1 MQPVGWYVRRLR
13 GMSAGEIAWR
23 VRSMVR
29 DGTDRVRFAVGDPML
44 PAQPAAPP
52 LPWAPIRL
60 SDVAVGEWAEAPA
73 GSREA
78 AWRDALGARGDH
90 LARHEL
96 SFFDLAHRHLGD
108 PIDWNRDHSMG
119 KASPMGFAPAID
131 YRDKDAAGDA
141 KLVWEPSRHHHL
153 VVLGRA
159 YRATGAIRYAAAVVE
174 QLESWLDQC
183 PFGRGMQWRSPLEL
197 AIRLINW
204 TWAIDLIQESGLLT
218 GPLRERF
225 LRSLYLHVWE
235 VRRKYSRGSSA
246 NNHRIGEAAG
256 VYVATA
262 YFPELSAL
270 KAWREEALAMVAE
283 EILVQTYE
291 DGCTREQAFGYHV
304 FVLQF
309 ILATAVMARARGD
322 GLPDASWR
330 RLEAMLGFASALAE
344 GGPPPYFGDAD
355 DGYVLDLGGTP
366 LRAVLAVG
374 AVLCRR
380 PDLKVTAREGEEAV
394 RWMLGRAALSEF
406 DAYAPPRDTEL
417 GPRAFPGSGHYLLQC
432 GHFGMDDRISVLFDC
447 GELGFGAIA
456 AHGHA
461 DALSVCLRVGGR
473 DVLADP
479 GTYDYFTHPAW
490 REHFRTTRAHNTL
503 EVDGL
508 DQSVL
513 AGPFLWGQRAEAR
526 CLSWEPGRPVMRVS
540 AEHDGYTRLR
550 DPVVHRRHLELD
562 EAARTLVIRDQIVA
576 EGDHE
581 VALHFQLGED
591 CVSSAL
597 GDAARILSLPGVRI
611 TLRFDPRLTIEE
623 RRGNEHPIAGW
634 VSRGYHVKV
643 PATLLVARGRFTG
656 GCTLVST
663 VELERNPDSG
673 LAVPALQG

>member
-1 MQPVGWYVRRLR
+1 MQPIGWYVRRLR

-23 VRSMVR
+23 VRSMLR
-29 DGTDRVRFAVGDPML
+29 DGTDWVRLAVGDRML
-44 PAQPAAPP
+44 PARPAAPP
-52 LPWAPIRL
+52 WLSPPIRL

-78 AWRDALGARGDH
+78 AWRDALGERGDH

-108 PIDWNRDHSMG
+108 PIDWNRDHSLG
-119 KASPMGFAPAID
+119 RASPMGFAPAID
-131 YRDKDAAGDA
+131 YRDKDEAGDA
-141 KLVWEPSRHHHL
+141 KLVWEPSRHHQL

-159 YRATGAIRYAAAVVE
+159 YRATGDVRYAAAVVE
-174 QLESWLDQC
+174 QIESWLDQC

-204 TWAIDLIQESGLLT
+204 TWAIDFIQESDLVK
-218 GPLRERF
+218 GPFRERF

-270 KAWREEALAMVAE
+270 SAWREEALAMVAE

-309 ILATAVMARARGD
+309 LLTAAVMARQRGD
-322 GLPDASWR
+322 GLPDAFWK
-330 RLEAMLGFASALAE
+330 RLEIMLGFASALAE
-344 GGPPPYFGDAD
+344 GGAPPYFGDAD

-366 LRAVLAVG
+366 LQAVLAAG

-380 PDLKVTAREGEEAV
+380 PDFKAAAGGGEETV
-394 RWMLGRAALSEF
+394 RWMIGRAALSEL
-406 DAYAPPRDTEL
+406 DALAPPVGAPL

-432 GHFGMDDRISVLFDC
+432 GHLGADDRISVLFDC

-461 DALSVCLRVGGR
+461 DALSVCLRVAGR
-473 DVLADP
+473 DVLADA
-479 GTYDYFTHPAW
+479 GTYDYFTYPAW
-490 REHFRTTRAHNTL
+490 REYFRSTRAHNTV

-513 AGPFLWGQRAEAR
+513 QGLFLWGQRAEAR
-526 CLSWEPGRPVMRVS
+526 CLSWEPGTPVVRVGG
-540 AEHDGYTRLR
+540 EHDGYTRLS

-562 EAARTLVIRDQIVA
+562 AAARTLVIRDEIVA
-576 EGDHE
+576 QGEHE

-591 CVSSAL
+591 CVASAD
-597 GDAARILSLPGVRI
+597 GAAARMLCPKGVRVG
-611 TLRFDPRLTIEE
+611 LRLDPRLTMEE
-623 RRGNEHPIAGW
+623 RRGSEHPISGW
-634 VSRGYHVKV
+634 VSRGYHRKA
-643 PATLLVARGRFTG
+643 PATMLVARGRFTG
-656 GCTLVST
+656 SCTLVST
-663 VELERNPDSG
+663 VEMGTPLSRTSQ
-673 LAVPALQG
+673 AI